1 MIWAETVLLVISEG
15 SDKLRENE
23 SEGDFANVKKKR
35 CFKGDLMPK

>member
-23 SEGDFANVKKKR
+23 PEGDFANVKKKKM
-35 CFKGDLMPK
+35 F